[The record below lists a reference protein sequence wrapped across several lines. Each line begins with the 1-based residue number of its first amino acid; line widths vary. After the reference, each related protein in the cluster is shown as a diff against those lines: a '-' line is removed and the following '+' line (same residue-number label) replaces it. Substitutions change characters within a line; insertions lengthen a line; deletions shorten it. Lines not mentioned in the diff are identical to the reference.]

1 MINADKL
8 GNTFRYV
15 FVDEYLFAM
24 VCHFFCITCSV
35 FLPLTVLR
43 ILWPIVVLI
52 WLAVLLFWPVT
63 IPYIHFLLLYL
74 LNNLI

>member
-15 FVDEYLFAM
+15 FVDEYLFAS
-24 VCHFFCITCSV
+24 ITCSV

-74 LNNLI
+74 LNTLI